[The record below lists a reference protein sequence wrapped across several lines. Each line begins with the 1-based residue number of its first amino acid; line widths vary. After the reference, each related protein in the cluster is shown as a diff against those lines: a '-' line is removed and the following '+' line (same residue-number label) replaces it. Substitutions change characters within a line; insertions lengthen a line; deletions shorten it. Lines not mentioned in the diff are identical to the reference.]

1 MQCGKGKHSFWQDTV
16 GEMSANLCEP
26 RLWVKQIIA
35 VAHKAFRFE
44 QGYIFKMATKL
55 DNERPKDHVHDG
67 RTHEVY

>member
-1 MQCGKGKHSFWQDTV
+1 
-16 GEMSANLCEP
+16 MSANLCEP